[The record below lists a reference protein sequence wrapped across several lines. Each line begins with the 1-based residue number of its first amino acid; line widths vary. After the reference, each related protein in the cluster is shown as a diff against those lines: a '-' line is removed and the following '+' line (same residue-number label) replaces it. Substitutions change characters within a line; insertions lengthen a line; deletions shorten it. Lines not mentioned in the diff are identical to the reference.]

1 MVEFI
6 PHFSRSY
13 HRRRRRKWQFG
24 DVQWIRREELVKVGG
39 EGALLVRDGNCG
51 SGRWWEEL
59 RGAPCP
65 SAVLKDTVVLLV
77 LVTVVGVVVVADY
90 FFYEDCPAHG
100 PSQ

>member
-1 MVEFI
+1 MKKRGRKGRI
-6 PHFSRSY
+6 
-13 HRRRRRKWQFG
+13 RRRRKWQFG

-39 EGALLVRDGNCG
+39 RESLVRDGNCG

-59 RGAPCP
+59 RGALCP
-65 SAVLKDTVVLLV
+65 SAVLKDTVVLLM
-77 LVTVVGVVVVADY
+77 LVTVVVVVVVVADS